1 LRPWSGGH
9 GACPKKEWQMEG
21 VCVAFVALGVLL
33 CVVFVLASLR
43 VVQEYERAI
52 VFRLGRLKG
61 IQGPGMFLLN
71 PIIERATNID
81 MRTRTVDIEPQEAMT
96 KDSVTVRVNA
106 VLYYS
111 VFEPK
116 LAVLSVAD
124 YHMATNQAALTTLRN
139 IIGQNDLDTL
149 LKERDRINDTLKE
162 IIDKVEM
169 KAVEIPENM
178 QRAMAREAEALRER
192 RARLIKASSELDASQ
207 KLMEASEM
215 IEKHP
220 AALELRR
227 MQMIAEVGSEQ
238 NTTTIILMP
247 SEFVTLARSA
257 SEFLGNDKRARL
269 LKALDG

>member
-1 LRPWSGGH
+1 
-9 GACPKKEWQMEG
+9 MEG

-162 IIDKVEM
+162 IIDKVSDPWGIQVEMVEM